1 MNTKKL
7 QKIGIGERIQIARKK
22 LGSSS
27 AKVSA
32 AMDLSRSMCSQWER
46 GISNPSTAH
55 LVKLAKVLGVS
66 FAWLATG
73 GSEVE
78 KVNKEKQIN
87 QEELKIL
94 KQTQLLKMT
103 EEFNKMDL
111 EQQEK
116 LVDFLQVATKY

>member
-1 MNTKKL
+1 MDTLNT
-7 QKIGIGERIQIARKK
+7 QNIGINKRIRLARKK
-22 LGSSS
+22 LG
-27 AKVSA
+27 VSGDKISKA
-32 AMDLSRSMCSQWER
+32 LGLSRSICSQWER

-55 LVKLAKVLGVS
+55 LVELARVLGVS

-73 GSEVE
+73 GDEAE
-78 KVNKEKQIN
+78 KANKRKQIS
-87 QEELKIL
+87 QEELKIF

-116 LVDFLQVATKY
+116 LVDFLQVATKC